1 MEIRCDSINHRSRK
15 VAERAGFRLE
25 GELRNAEANV
35 DGEPRDMLVYAMLPD
50 EHRAVR
56 ERS

>member
-1 MEIRCDSINHRSRK
+1 

-25 GELRNAEANV
+25 GELRNAEVSV
-35 DGEPRDMLVYAMLPD
+35 DGEPRDMLVYAMLP
-50 EHRAVR
+50 EEYRAVR